1 MKAIT
6 TRSDVAYEGPSILT
20 NPSPREVVERET
32 KETTDKE
39 KTNFQGSTA
48 QIPPPVIPISILEFD
63 VPKTLPKTTPILKFD
78 VPKPNIPYPSRRD
91 DQKSRDKASKQM
103 DKIFQIFQD
112 FRFDISF
119 ADALLLMPRI
129 ALLRTI
135 KIAHIHRIR
144 KRMDVCHALAD
155 LGASINLMPLS
166 IWKKL
171 SLPELTPTRMTLEL
185 ADRSITYPKGLAED
199 VFIKVGKFHF
209 PTDFVVCRFYEG
221 QITLRVDNEAVTF
234 NLDQTTRYS
243 STNDKSVNRID
254 IIDAVC
260 EEYAPEFLGFSNSSG
275 GNPTPTSEPFTSEF
289 ILEEIEAYLKDDSI
303 SPEID
308 HADCNP
314 EEDICLIEKLLNNDP
329 FQLPPMDLK
338 QSEVTEAKSSIEEPP
353 ELELKD
359 LPSHLEYAFL
369 EENDKL
375 PVIIAKDLK
384 NDEKDAL
391 LKVLKSHKRVIVWKI
406 TNIKGINP
414 CFCTHKIL
422 MEDDYKPTVQS
433 QRRVNLK
440 IHEVIKK
447 EVLKLLDAGMIYPI
461 SDSPWVSPVH
471 CVPKKGG
478 ITVVANEEN
487 ELISTRLVTG
497 WRVCIDY
504 RKLNE
509 ATRKDHFPL
518 PFMDQMIER
527 LAGNEFYCFLDG
539 FSGYFQI
546 PIDPQDQ
553 EKTTFTC
560 PYGTFAYRRMP
571 FGLCN
576 APGTFQ
582 RCMMAIFHDM
592 IEKTMEVFM
601 DDFSVFGD
609 SFDSCLSNLEKML
622 KRCED
627 TNLVLN
633 WEKCHFMCREGI
645 VLGHKI
651 SKSGI
656 EVDRAKVDVIAK
668 LPHPTTVKGVRS
680 FLGHA
685 GFYRRFI
692 QDFSKIARPMTH
704 LLEKETPFVFSKDCI
719 DAFQTLKK
727 KLTEAPILVVPDW
740 NLPFKLMCDASDF
753 AIGAVLGQ
761 RKMKHFQPIH
771 YASKTMTE
779 AQIHYT
785 TTEKEMLAVVY
796 AFEKFRPYLVL
807 SKSIVYTDHSALKY
821 LMNKQDAKPRLL
833 RWVLLLQEFDITIR
847 DKKGSENLTA
857 DHLSRLENPHKD
869 VLENKD
875 INEQDINENFPLETL
890 GVISSE
896 STSWKL
902 NITIGDDPYL
912 FRFCADQNIR
922 GVCMS
927 KEAND
932 ILKACHEGT
941 PPWVILMCNLTAQ
954 KVFDARFFWPTIYRY
969 AYTMIKSCD
978 TCQRQGKLSQRD
990 EMPQNA
996 IQVCEIFDWVEA
1008 KALPTNDARVVVKF
1022 LKSLFA
1028 RFGTPRAIISDRGT
1042 HFCNDQFAKVMSKFG
1057 VTHRLATA
1065 YHPQTSG
1072 QVEVSNRGLKRILE
1086 RTVRENRASWSE
1098 KLDDALWAFRTAF
1111 KTAIG
1116 CTPYKLVYGKSCHLP
1131 IELEHKAYW
1140 PLKHVNFDLKTAG
1153 DHRKLQHNELNEL
1166 RNQAY

>member
-1 MKAIT
+1 MAEHTMEELLRAPTEGYGEAIILPEINADHFEIKT
-6 TRSDVAYEGPSILT
+6 NLLQLVQAKPFNGRENENPHAHINSFKRITSTLRFRNVPNDVIKLMMFPYSLEGAAKTANKFP
-20 NPSPREVVERET
+20 ERET
-32 KETTDKE
+32 EETTDKE
-39 KTNFQGSTA
+39 QSNFQGSTA
-48 QIPPPVIPISILEFD
+48 HIPPPVNPILIPEPD
-63 VPKTLPKTTPILKFD
+63 VLKTL
-78 VPKPNIPYPSRRD
+78 PKPNIPYPSRHL
-91 DQKSRDKASKQM
+91 
-103 DKIFQIFQD
+103 
-112 FRFDISF
+112 RFDISF
-119 ADALLLMPRI
+119 ADALLLMPIFAPTIRN
-129 ALLRTI
+129 LLKNKEKLLELA
-135 KIAHIHRIR
+135 KIPLNENCSAMLLKKLPEKLGDPGKFLIPCNFPG
-144 KRMDVCHALAD
+144 MDVCHALAD

-199 VFIKVGKFHF
+199 VFVKVGKFHF
-209 PTDFVVCRFYEG
+209 PTDFVVVDFEADPRVPLILGRSFLRTGRALIDVYGEE
-221 QITLRVDNEAVTF
+221 ITLRVDNEAVTF

-260 EEYAPEFLGFSNSSG
+260 EEYALEFLGFSNSSG

-338 QSEVTEAKSSIEEPP
+338 QSEVTKAKSSIEEPP

-375 PVIIAKDLK
+375 PVIIAKGLK

-391 LKVLKSHKRVIVWKI
+391 LKVLKSHKRAIAWKI
-406 TNIKGINP
+406 TDIKGIDP
-414 CFCTHKIL
+414 RFCTHKIL

-433 QRRVNLK
+433 QRRVNPK

-527 LAGNEFYCFLDG
+527 LAGNE
-539 FSGYFQI
+539 
-546 PIDPQDQ
+546 P
-553 EKTTFTC
+553 
-560 PYGTFAYRRMP
+560 
-571 FGLCN
+571 
-576 APGTFQ
+576 
-582 RCMMAIFHDM
+582 
-592 IEKTMEVFM
+592 
-601 DDFSVFGD
+601 
-609 SFDSCLSNLEKML
+609 
-622 KRCED
+622 
-627 TNLVLN
+627 
-633 WEKCHFMCREGI
+633 
-645 VLGHKI
+645 
-651 SKSGI
+651 
-656 EVDRAKVDVIAK
+656 
-668 LPHPTTVKGVRS
+668 
-680 FLGHA
+680 
-685 GFYRRFI
+685 
-692 QDFSKIARPMTH
+692 
-704 LLEKETPFVFSKDCI
+704 
-719 DAFQTLKK
+719 LKK
-727 KLTEAPILVVPDW
+727 KLTEAPNLVVPDW
-740 NLPFKLMCDASDF
+740 NLPFELMCDASDF

-785 TTEKEMLAVVY
+785 TTEKEMLAIVY

-807 SKSIVYTDHSALKY
+807 SKSIVYTHHSAVKY

-833 RWVLLLQEFDITIR
+833 R
-847 DKKGSENLTA
+847 
-857 DHLSRLENPHKD
+857 LENPHED

-875 INEQDINENFPLETL
+875 INEHFPLETL

-896 STSWKL
+896 NTPWFADYANYHAGNFIIKGMSTKQKRKFFKDVKYYFW
-902 NITIGDDPYL
+902 DDPYL
-912 FRFCADQNIR
+912 FRTYADQIIR
-922 GVCMS
+922 RCVHE
-927 KEAND
+927 KEALE
-932 ILKACHEGT
+932 ILKGCHEGPT
-941 PPWVILMCNLTAQ
+941 GGHHSANLTAR
-954 KVFDARFFWPTIYRY
+954 KVFDAGFFWPTIYRD
-969 AYTMIKSCD
+969 AHAMIKSCD
-978 TCQRQGKLSQRD
+978 TSVDYLLK
-990 EMPQNA
+990 
-996 IQVCEIFDWVEA
+996 WVEA

-1028 RFGTPRAIISDRGT
+1028 RFGTLRAIISDRGT
-1042 HFCNDQFAKVMSKFG
+1042 QFCNNQFAKVMSKYG

-1086 RTVRENRASWSE
+1086 RTVGENRASWSD
-1098 KLDDALWAFRTAF
+1098 KLDEALWAFCTAF
-1111 KTAIG
+1111 KTPIG
-1116 CTPYKLVYGKSCHLP
+1116 CTPYKLVYGNSFHLP

-1140 PLKHVNFDLKTAG
+1140 ALKHANFDLKTAG
-1153 DHRKLQHNELNEL
+1153 NMLLNFDYSILKAMHIRET
-1166 RNQAY
+1166 